1 MNKIF
6 LDTNQLKNRIRQL
19 RDKGKKIVFTNGC
32 FDIVHAGHIY
42 YLKEAKKLG
51 DFLVVALNSDN
62 SIKRIK
68 GKNRPIISEENRLIM
83 LEALYFVD
91 FVTVFDEDTPYNLID
106 MLVPDI
112 LVKGGDWDIDKIV
125 GKDIVEQNGG
135 NVINIPFKEGF
146 STTSIIEKIREIY
159 C

>member
-68 GKNRPIISEENRLIM
+68 GKNRPIISEENRLIV

>member
-51 DFLVVALNSDN
+51 DCLVVALNSDN